1 MFSTQQILFSYV
13 KVDLYA
19 LFHPHPALLNRVFT
33 VCAAVFSYPDNV
45 GNLFDVPN
53 EYVDVLGVTL
63 TLKTQTDEKVM
74 NVCFMRMVFLSRSI
88 SEF

>member
-1 MFSTQQILFSYV
+1 MFSTHQILFSHV
-13 KVDLYA
+13 KVHLYT
-19 LFHPHPALLNRVFT
+19 LFDPHPAVWNRVFT
-33 VCAAVFSYPDNV
+33 VCAAVFSDPDTV

-53 EYVDVLGVTL
+53 EYVDVLR

-74 NVCFMRMVFLSRSI
+74 NVCFMKMVFLSHSM

>member
-1 MFSTQQILFSYV
+1 MFSTHQILFSHV
-13 KVDLYA
+13 KVDLYT
-19 LFHPHPALLNRVFT
+19 LFDPHPAVLNRVFT
-33 VCAAVFSYPDNV
+33 VCAAVFSDPDTV

-53 EYVDVLGVTL
+53 EYVDVLG

-74 NVCFMRMVFLSRSI
+74 NVCFMRMVFLSHSM